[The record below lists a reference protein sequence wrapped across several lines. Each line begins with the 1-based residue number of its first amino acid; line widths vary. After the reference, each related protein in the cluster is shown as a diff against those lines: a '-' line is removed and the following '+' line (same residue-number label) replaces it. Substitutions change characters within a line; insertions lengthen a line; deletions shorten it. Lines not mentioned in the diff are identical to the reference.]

1 MSDTESQTDSAN
13 GINANEENQSTRTVN
28 LLTVWLLPGIALN
41 VLAYGVIKSINAF
54 IVSWMVYYLFSL
66 ELGS

>member
-41 VLAYGVIKSINAF
+41 VLAYGVIKSINAI